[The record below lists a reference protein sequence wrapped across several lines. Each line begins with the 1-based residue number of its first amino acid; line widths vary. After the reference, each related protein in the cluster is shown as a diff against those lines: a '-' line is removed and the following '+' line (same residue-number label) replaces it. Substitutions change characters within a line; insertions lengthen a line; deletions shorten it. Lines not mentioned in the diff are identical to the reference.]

1 LSAIFDESIET
12 DLRCRLLLYFFT
24 VFLAEFLNPA
34 CGIDNFLLARIEG
47 MTDRTYFDMQG
58 LAHGGTGLERIAATA
73 AYGEF
78 LIIGVN
84 FWFHEIILELLLAAC
99 WTGKAHIIL

>member
-1 LSAIFDESIET
+1 M
-12 DLRCRLLLYFFT
+12 LLCLFT
-24 VFLAEFLNPA
+24 VFLAELLNPP
-34 CGIDNFLLARIEG
+34 GSIDDFLLARIEG
-47 MTDRTYFDMQG
+47 MTDRAYFDMQG

-73 AYGEF
+73 AYGDF

-84 FWFHEIILELLLAAC
+84 FWFHGIILKLLLAVR